1 MPTLLRTSVR
11 AGSYH
16 DSVVLM
22 RLQQALAALPGVL
35 DAGVVM
41 ATPANREILGAS
53 GLLGD
58 GAEAAGSGD
67 LLIVVRAESD
77 DAADEALGRVDAL
90 LSLRPGGSGEGGY
103 RPRSLDGALRALPG
117 ARWVQISVPGRFAA
131 EVAHEALDRGR
142 NVFLYSDNV
151 TLADEIALK
160 EKARAHGLF
169 VLGPDCGTAILGGA
183 GLGFANRVRRGPV
196 GIVAASG
203 TGLQA
208 VGSRL
213 HALGSGVSQA
223 IGLGGRD
230 LSPEVGGISALQAL
244 DLLAR
249 DPETKVL
256 VLLAKPPAPAVAA
269 KLLAAARAAGKPV
282 VVNFLGKNPPLR
294 RLGNVRFAVSLAEAA
309 DLAAAAALQDPVDI
323 GSGLPLQPSPPA
335 PLPKGEGR
343 TAEARPAGF
352 FRGLFAGGTLAYEVQ
367 LGLQIVFDPIFSN
380 APIGSSLPLVD
391 PSRSSGTGHAIL
403 DLGADEFTVGRLH
416 PMIDPD
422 LRLRRLRSEAADT
435 AVELILLDV
444 VLGDGSHADPA
455 GVLAPEIERAISG
468 AEREGRR
475 LEVAVLVVGTDDDPQ
490 GIREQIETLRRS
502 GARIA
507 TTVEDLVG
515 LAWKRLGPWPDAPTA
530 PVPLEAVASPLAAIN
545 VGVETFCDSLLAQGI
560 SAIHVD
566 WRPPAGGDER
576 LAGILRRM
584 KSRSGP

>member
-1 MPTLLRTSVR
+1 MPPILRTSVR

-22 RLQQALAALPGVL
+22 RLQQSLASLPGIL

-41 ATPANREILGAS
+41 ATPANREILEGS

-58 GAEAAGSGD
+58 GAEAAGPGD

-77 DAADEALGRVDAL
+77 DSAAEALAKVDSL
-90 LSLRPGGSGEGGY
+90 LSLRASGSGESGY
-103 RPRSLDGALRALPG
+103 RPRSLDGALRALPK
-117 ARWVQISVPGRFAA
+117 ARWVQISVPGRYAA

-160 EKARAHGLF
+160 EKARARGLL

-203 TGLQA
+203 TGLQMVA
-208 VGSRL
+208 SRL
-213 HALGSGVSQA
+213 HALGSGVSQG

-230 LSPEVGGISALQAL
+230 LSVEVGGFSALQAL
-244 DLLAR
+244 DLLGR
-249 DPETKVL
+249 DPETKVI
-256 VLLAKPPAPAVAA
+256 VLLAKPPAPAVTA
-269 KLLAAARAAGKPV
+269 KILAAARATDKPV
-282 VVNFLGKNPPLR
+282 VVNFLGKNPPLW
-294 RLGNVRFAVSLAEAA
+294 RLGNLRFAVSLAEAA
-309 DLAAAAALQDPVDI
+309 DLAAAAVLEDPV
-323 GSGLPLQPSPPA
+323 GSGLPLRPSPPA

-343 TAEARPAGF
+343 TAEARPTGF
-352 FRGLFAGGTLAYEVQ
+352 FRGLFAGGTLAYEIQ
-367 LGLQIVFDPIFSN
+367 LGLQIAFDPIYSN
-380 APIGSSLPLVD
+380 APIGTSRPLDD
-391 PSRSSGTGHAIL
+391 PARGSGPGHAIL

-422 LRLRRLRSEAADT
+422 LRLRRLRAEAADPS
-435 AVELILLDV
+435 VGLILLDL

-455 GVLAPEIERAISG
+455 GVLGPEIERAILDAG
-468 AEREGRR
+468 NAGRR

-490 GIREQIETLRRS
+490 GLSEQVATLRRA

-507 TTVEDLVG
+507 TVVEDLVG
-515 LAWKRLGPWPDAPTA
+515 LAWELLGPLTAAPA
-530 PVPLEAVASPLAAIN
+530 VLMPLDAVAAPLAVIN
-545 VGVETFCDSLLAQGI
+545 VGVETFYDSLLSQGI
-560 SAIHVD
+560 AASPVD

-584 KSRSGP
+584 KARSTA

>member
-22 RLQQALAALPGVL
+22 RLQQALAALPGVV

-58 GAEAAGSGD
+58 GAEAAGPGD
-67 LLIVVRAESD
+67 LLIVVRAESN
-77 DAADEALGRVDAL
+77 DAATEALGRVDAL

-103 RPRSLDGALRALPG
+103 RPRSLDGALRALPE

-131 EVAHEALDRGR
+131 GVAHEALDRGR

-160 EKARAHGLF
+160 EKARARGLL

-183 GLGFANRVRRGPV
+183 GLGFANRVQRGPV

-203 TGLQA
+203 TGLQMVA
-208 VGSRL
+208 SRL

-230 LSPEVGGISALQAL
+230 LSVEVGGISALQAL

-249 DPETKVL
+249 DPETKAV

-269 KLLAAARAAGKPV
+269 KLLAAARAVGKPV
-282 VVNFLGKNPPLR
+282 VVNFLGKNPPLG

-309 DLAAAAALQDPVDI
+309 DLAAASVLQDPN
-323 GSGLPLQPSPPA
+323 GSALPLQPLAPA

-343 TAEARPAGF
+343 TAETRPGGF
-352 FRGLFAGGTLAYEVQ
+352 LRGLFAGGTLAYEVQ
-367 LGLQIVFDPIFSN
+367 LGLQVVFDPIFSN
-380 APIGSSLPLVD
+380 APIGASRPLDD
-391 PSRSSGTGHAIL
+391 PARGSGPGHAIL

-422 LRLRRLRSEAADT
+422 LRLRRLRAEAADPE
-435 AVELILLDV
+435 VGLILLDV

-455 GVLAPEIERAISG
+455 GVLSPEIERAI
-468 AEREGRR
+468 AEAGRAGRR
-475 LEVAVLVVGTDDDPQ
+475 LEVAALVVGTDDDPQ
-490 GIREQIETLRRS
+490 GMSEQIETLRRA

-507 TTVEDLVG
+507 KTVEDLVAI
-515 LAWKRLGPWPDAPTA
+515 AWDRLGPEADASA
-530 PVPLEAVASPLAAIN
+530 VPVSLAAVAAPLAAVN

-560 SAIHVD
+560 SALQVD
-566 WRPPAGGDER
+566 WRPPAGGNER
-576 LAGILRRM
+576 LAGILARM
-584 KSRSGP
+584 KARNTE